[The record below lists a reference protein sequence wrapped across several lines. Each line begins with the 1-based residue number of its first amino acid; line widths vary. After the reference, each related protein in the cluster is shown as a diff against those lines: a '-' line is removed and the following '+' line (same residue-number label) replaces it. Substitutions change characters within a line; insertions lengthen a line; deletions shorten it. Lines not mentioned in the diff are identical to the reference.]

1 MLAPNG
7 CAIGEK
13 LLAFRKQRG
22 LTQADVAERAG
33 LSDRAYAEIERGT
46 VNMRVSSL
54 LKICEVLRVTPNDL
68 LLADPPSVPPTEK
81 DIADRLRQCTAA
93 EQNTAKTLLSVY
105 LDSLQK

>member
-7 CAIGEK
+7 YAIGEK

-22 LTQADVAERAG
+22 LTQAEVAEQAG
-33 LSDRAYAEIERGT
+33 LSDRAYADIERGS
-46 VNMRVSSL
+46 VNMRVASL

-68 LLADPPSVPPTEK
+68 LLADPPSAPPTEK
-81 DIADRLRQCTAA
+81 DIADRLGQCTAA
-93 EQNTAKTLLSVY
+93 EQNTAKALLSVY